1 MKGKKTGRLE
11 APKTLISRSI
21 RNRNINGLLWA
32 FITLA
37 HEEIKVQGQIETFSG
52 SDIRDFVKLLHARE
66 IESKLQ
72 DDATAA
78 ISTRQLQQW
87 IDASTAKESNVAK
100 AASKA
105 TKSKWCMC
113 SIRFPF
119 VACAASHIHG
129 GHMLQGQ
136 QYLGSVKGGLFE
148 WYLKKRPLCF
158 VGFAAISSVANRS
171 GCYVYSMNPFML

>member
-1 MKGKKTGRLE
+1 MTGTKTGRLE

-37 HEEIKVQGQIETFSG
+37 HEEIKTTGQIETFSG

-72 DDATAA
+72 DDASTA

-87 IDASTAKESNVAK
+87 IDTSTASDTKAVKAINVTK
-100 AASKA
+100 AA
-105 TKSKWCMC
+105 
-113 SIRFPF
+113 
-119 VACAASHIHG
+119 
-129 GHMLQGQ
+129 
-136 QYLGSVKGGLFE
+136 KG
-148 WYLKKRPLCF
+148 K
-158 VGFAAISSVANRS
+158 
-171 GCYVYSMNPFML
+171 